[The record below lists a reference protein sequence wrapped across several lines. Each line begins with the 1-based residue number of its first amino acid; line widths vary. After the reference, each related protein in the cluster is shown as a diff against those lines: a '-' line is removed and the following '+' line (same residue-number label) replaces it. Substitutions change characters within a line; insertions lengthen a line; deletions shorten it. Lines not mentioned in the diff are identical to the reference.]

1 MTCACSNTTPV
12 TAIYSCSG
20 AADVGELADR
30 AARALVREGAGKMSC
45 AVGVGA
51 GVQPLRNTALSAGRV
66 LAIDGCAVGC
76 VAKAMEQA
84 GVTEFVHV
92 ELGQAGFPKGSSP
105 ASDENLAM
113 ALGVLRGR
121 LAAA

>member
-1 MTCACSNTTPV
+1 MTCNCTSNTPL

-30 AARALVREGAGKMSC
+30 AARALARSGAGRMSC

-51 GVQPLRNTALSAGRV
+51 GVQSLRNTALSAGRV

-76 VAKAMEQA
+76 VSSALKQA
-84 GVTEFVHV
+84 GVAEFVHV
-92 ELGQAGFPKGSSP
+92 ELGRAGFPKGTSP
-105 ASDENLAM
+105 ADETNLAAVL
-113 ALGVLRGR
+113 ALVQER
-121 LAAA
+121 LATA